1 MSQSVIMPKNKIKK
15 IMITK
20 SSFLEGFETPN
31 IIYKKNAK
39 FHIKFLVEYSLIR
52 FVSHF
57 INRRKCSG
65 KDSIYLNVCRN

>member
-31 IIYKKNAK
+31 IIYKKCLIS
-39 FHIKFLVEYSLIR
+39 HQFLIEYRLIR
-52 FVSHF
+52 LFSHF
-57 INRRKCSG
+57 LKKEENVQAK
-65 KDSIYLNVCRN
+65 LNFFENL